1 MSTKTYYRIAEKKCA
16 KDDIMKGPGKRPLA
30 DKEPLVETILEGR
43 RPADCPD
50 RGDSVYM
57 REEREFSTVG
67 VPFDEGYVH
76 TVEPIGKVDKRDLA
90 WIGVIQRRHHK
101 NQRLRKNEY
110 PTLSDNDVADRY
122 WSGEASDKPLWEWVA
137 KEAKAVD
144 VDSDLSRVR
153 PNSPGLDTFS
163 AKPPTK

>member
-1 MSTKTYYRIAEKKCA
+1 MSTKTYYRIAAKKCA
-16 KDDIMKGPGKRPLA
+16 IDEIMKGRGKRPLA
-30 DKEPLVETILEGR
+30 DKEPWVETILEGR

-50 RGDSVYM
+50 RGDGVYM

-67 VPFDEGYVH
+67 VTCDEGYVH

-101 NQRLRKNEY
+101 NERARKNEY

-122 WSGEASDKPLWEWVA
+122 WNGEASDEPSWEWVA
-137 KEAKAVD
+137 KEAKVVD
-144 VDSDLSRVR
+144 VDIDLSRVR
-153 PNSPGLDTFS
+153 PKSALLDSLS
-163 AKPPTK
+163 AKPPKK